1 MPTLNIGTIIAGAY
15 ADKVRR
21 TLFAV
26 TRPLQTSGQI
36 KSEEVAYAAAQ
47 LNQTLYKIIVE
58 KLKVDKGDVV
68 RILVDFDVKEGKIE
82 WKLDTLKIE
91 WYVKKDQSFVDQA
104 IKEVVG
110 TEKN

>member
-26 TRPLQTSGQI
+26 TKSYQSSGQL
-36 KSEEVAYAAAQ
+36 KSEDIAYAAAQ

-58 KLKVDKGDVV
+58 KLKCDKGDVV
-68 RILVDFDVKEGKIE
+68 RIVVDFDIKDGKIE
-82 WKLDTLKIE
+82 WKYDTLKIE
-91 WYVKKDQSFVDQA
+91 WYVKKDQNFVDQVV
-104 IKEVVG
+104 KEVLQ
-110 TEKN
+110 TEKI